1 MAAIAMNSENSN
13 ISEPYRLLLKI
24 TGKINLKKW

>member
-13 ISEPYRLLLKI
+13 IYEPYRLLLKI
-24 TGKINLKKW
+24 TGKINLKK